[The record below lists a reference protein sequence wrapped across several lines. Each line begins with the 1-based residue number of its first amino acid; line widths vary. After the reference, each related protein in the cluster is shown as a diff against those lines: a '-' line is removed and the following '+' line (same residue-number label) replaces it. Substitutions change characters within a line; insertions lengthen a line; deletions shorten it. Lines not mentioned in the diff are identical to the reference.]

1 MESGYLS
8 VSNREIV
15 SKTALNVSDY
25 YPLMQVVVS
34 LIQILPSRCLSVLSD
49 NEPTW
54 TTSSCNFSVYMSAF
68 ETGGLDR
75 SWIVA
80 DSNARVQSGDD
91 EFLAASAVEMSLLVR
106 ES

>member
-1 MESGYLS
+1 M
-8 VSNREIV
+8 
-15 SKTALNVSDY
+15 
-25 YPLMQVVVS
+25 
-34 LIQILPSRCLSVLSD
+34 C
-49 NEPTW
+49 
-54 TTSSCNFSVYMSAF
+54 MSAF

-91 EFLAASAVEMSLLVR
+91 EFLAASAVEMSLLVW